1 MTARERSDL
10 QKKVLELLNHFNT
23 PQQKLEIKNVI
34 EDLKKSTCE
43 RKNFETL
50 GNLIVRL
57 AVDESN
63 AVETLP
69 ASSKPQQEYISCA
82 FLDLVYIC
90 LVNKFFEKNHMDLIV
105 RKILQFFSIQENFD
119 AFPKYQMK
127 KISANSM
134 IRIIQMCF
142 YFINFDLSDPVL
154 LRLIILVVEV
164 FASNEASLDSISR
177 PLVIQMTEKLIV
189 SFVERAK
196 ENSNKD
202 LDKLLKT
209 SQKNPES
216 LYESDCEII
225 LKSYEDLNSHSAN
238 ILEDFK
244 MKCLD
249 IENFIQADGSSMI
262 QKETKNKTDDFKALS
277 CEVLFNWL
285 YNAIFVKKMYFSS
298 YIINTIVK
306 HPVVLDIP
314 ELTSLLDH
322 RFFDII
328 FDVLENA
335 NNLPKSTISLTF
347 DSLIEINA
355 KFKVDTAIENN
366 FYLKLTRL
374 ELFNQK
380 INDLVVEFIYNVLKI
395 RSQNCF
401 EAGSGHFILSNFDL
415 LLIQTLQACIIVES
429 VKIKE
434 QIIKIIKLIRSLKE
448 VSNKAIEIVFCH
460 YNKNGSN
467 IQDDLLLECLVT
479 CVENDFRF
487 LFNTGL
493 GMAKE
498 NSLVEI
504 CIQFKKYMKDSWVIF
519 FNRLFNDKESQ
530 SQGKTVDF
538 EFLKN
543 FRKNELIHFISGIH
557 CGDQNVLVNEIFSN
571 LNDTNSSS
579 IYIFSRLLSKITS
592 FDVFLDLVR
601 KFYRMDENAIC
612 DHKIDSNEVRQPEI
626 SDAIENSIEI
636 LLSQNQEKKE
646 NTAVKDKKSFEHN
659 KAPYIFGLIIK
670 NYLDQKREPEDYV
683 KNYKL
688 LLSFIQ
694 DFFGLSSRLNV
705 LTKVYKIFS
714 LAEGF
719 YPEKLRIIEIIQI
732 NFKGSFKENEIRLM
746 LNICRNIVAGIQSS
760 DEKEKLAEEV
770 FENTIRGVYG
780 NFLCIKDQKYVDIIL
795 MHIEEMIFSQ
805 EFMFFAILDI
815 MVEFLFF
822 GSLRKR
828 VFVDPFLLKF
838 MSKLFLIENFEKS
851 LKILETFF
859 KCFNETRIDPFLA
872 SMLIPTGFIYFLSKT
887 VIKFQNHPSQKIPE
901 LAMECYK
908 TLAQKLEIKNISEI
922 LVQEDKTQVGDLK
935 PFLHSNDSST
945 KAVISTSLQ
954 KELNLNNS
962 AHGLDQNELALV
974 KAMESDL
981 EINVSILLN
990 SCKSQNLENLKQ
1002 VTYLKTA
1009 GLILN
1014 QIFLKSFKA
1023 ILSHSDSLYIITA
1036 VLNIIPIFYHSKEDL
1051 KDLSE
1056 VLKKILMLD
1065 KNGAIDCFVKTCGNS
1080 KDGSF
1085 CLQVLASWLTKDS
1098 KDTSLT
1104 LIDKISQGLTESSLE
1119 TKDELDGLVYFIEY
1133 SIQFSQ
1139 SNEFLEPVLRV
1150 ISKSDYIKNYLSC
1163 GKRKKCDG
1171 TSKDCDRSVFTN
1183 FEDEN
1188 SQDNV
1193 VFSQVFHKLNEFTYK
1208 FIIDQLSLPVTE
1220 KRENVILEYFTFYI
1234 DLLTR
1239 FDKGQESYG
1248 LFLAIVQSNTSYRRL
1263 KFKSYEVLFRFLA
1276 FVENNE
1282 ALDQAYTE
1290 NKSHRL
1296 EIGKNLMQIMIGEI
1310 RAKILYFSKKYLQ
1323 EGYGT
1328 SMYLTVEMLY
1338 ILKMTLKLQNVD
1350 MIRPIRSELSDLL
1363 IVKNNQMVDYVRRLF
1378 KCMFMSENSYK
1389 ASK

>member
-23 PQQKLEIKNVI
+23 PQQKMEIKNVI

-50 GNLIVRL
+50 GNLIIRL

-63 AVETLP
+63 AMETLS
-69 ASSKPQQEYISCA
+69 ASSKPQEEYISCA
-82 FLDLVYIC
+82 FLDLVYVC
-90 LVNKFFEKNHMDLIV
+90 LVNKFFEKHHMDLVV

-142 YFINFDLSDPVL
+142 YFINFDLSDPAL

-164 FASNEASLDSISR
+164 FVSNEASLDSISR

-196 ENSNKD
+196 ENSNKGPN
-202 LDKLLKT
+202 KFLKS
-209 SQKNPES
+209 SQTNSES

-225 LKSYEDLNSHSAN
+225 LKSYEDLNSLDAN

-249 IENFIQADGSSMI
+249 IENSIQADANNMI
-262 QKETKNKTDDFKALS
+262 QKVTKNINDDFRALN
-277 CEVLFNWL
+277 CEILFNWL

-298 YIINTIVK
+298 YVINTIVK
-306 HPVVLDIP
+306 HPMVLGIP
-314 ELTSLLDH
+314 ELASLLDH
-322 RFFDII
+322 NFFDII

-335 NNLPKSTISLTF
+335 SNLPKSTIGLTF
-347 DSLIEINA
+347 DSLIEINT
-355 KFKVDTAIENN
+355 KFKVDAAIENN

-380 INDLVVEFIYNVLKI
+380 INDLVVEFIYNALKI
-395 RSQNCF
+395 RSQNYF
-401 EAGSGHFILSNFDL
+401 EANPGHFVASNFDL
-415 LLIQTLQACIIVES
+415 LLIQTLQACIVVES
-429 VKIKE
+429 VKMKE
-434 QIIKIIKLIRSLKE
+434 QIIKIVKLIRSVKE
-448 VSNKAIEIVFCH
+448 VSNKAVEIVFCH

-479 CVENDFRF
+479 CVENDFRS

-498 NSLVEI
+498 SSLVEV

-519 FNRLFNDKESQ
+519 FNRLFSDKKSQ
-530 SQGKTVDF
+530 TQNLTADF
-538 EFLKN
+538 KFLEN

-557 CGDQNVLVNEIFSN
+557 CGDQNVLVKEIFSN
-571 LNDTNSSS
+571 LNDTNSRS

-592 FDVFLDLVR
+592 FDVFLDLIR
-601 KFYRMDENAIC
+601 KFYKMDENAIC
-612 DHKIDSNEVRQPEI
+612 DRKIDSKEVQQPGT
-626 SDAIENSIEI
+626 SDAIENSKEM
-636 LLSQNQEKKE
+636 LLNQDQEKRE
-646 NTAVKDKKSFEHN
+646 APVVKVEESFEHIM
-659 KAPYIFGLIIK
+659 APYVFGLIIK
-670 NYLDQKREPEDYV
+670 NYLVQKKEPEDDV
-683 KNYKL
+683 NNYKL

-694 DFFGLSSRLNV
+694 DFFSLPCMLNV
-705 LTKVYKIFS
+705 LTKVHKIFN

-719 YPEKLRIIEIIQI
+719 YPEKLRIIEIIQ
-732 NFKGSFKENEIRLM
+732 NKFKDSFKENEIRLM
-746 LNICRNIVAGIQSS
+746 LNICRNIVAAIQLS
-760 DEKEKLAEEV
+760 DEKEKSAEKV
-770 FENTIRGVYG
+770 FENTIRSVYN
-780 NFLCIKDQKYVDIIL
+780 NFLCIKDQKYTDIIL
-795 MHIEEMIFSQ
+795 IHIEEMIFSHD
-805 EFMFFAILDI
+805 FMFFAIIDI

-822 GSLRKR
+822 GSPGKR
-828 VFVDPFLLKF
+828 VFIEPFLLKF

-859 KCFNETRIDPFLA
+859 KFFNETRIDPFFA
-872 SMLIPTGFIYFLSKT
+872 SILIPIGFIYFLSKT
-887 VIKFQNHPSQKIPE
+887 IIKFQNHPSQKILE

-908 TLAQKLEIKNISEI
+908 ILAQKLEIKNISEI
-922 LVQEDKTQVGDLK
+922 LIQEDKTQVGDLK

-945 KAVISTSLQ
+945 KAVIATNLQ
-954 KELNLNNS
+954 KELNLNS
-962 AHGLDQNELALV
+962 TAHDLDQNDLAIV

-981 EINVSILLN
+981 EISILILLN
-990 SCKSQNLENLKQ
+990 TCKSQNLESLNQ
-1002 VTYLKTA
+1002 ATNHKTA
-1009 GLILN
+1009 GLVLN
-1014 QIFLKSFKA
+1014 KIFLKSFKA
-1023 ILSHSDSLYIITA
+1023 ILSQADSLYIITA

-1085 CLQVLASWLTKDS
+1085 CLQILASWLTKDS

-1119 TKDELDGLVYFIEY
+1119 AKDELDGLVYFIEY

-1150 ISKSDYIKNYLSC
+1150 ISKSDYIKNYLSY
-1163 GKRKKCDG
+1163 GKEKKCDR
-1171 TSKDCDRSVFTN
+1171 TSESCDKSIFVN
-1183 FEDEN
+1183 FEDQN

-1193 VFSQVFHKLNEFTYK
+1193 VFSQVFHKLSEFTYK

-1276 FVENNE
+1276 FVENNK
-1282 ALDQAYTE
+1282 ALDQACKE

-1296 EIGKNLMQIMIGEI
+1296 EVGKNLMQIMISEI

-1378 KCMFMSENSYK
+1378 KYMFLSENNYK